1 MTKTI
6 IYQLLPRTFANFCT
20 TRKNNGSIQEN
31 GCGKFNLIT
40 TKALHEIKNLG
51 ATHVWYTGVIEHATQ
66 TDYSE
71 FGITPDHPSVVKGK
85 AGSPYAIKD
94 YYDVDP
100 DLAVNVNNRMA
111 EFEALIERT
120 HKAGLKVIIDFVP
133 NHVARQY
140 HSDAKPIGV
149 EDLGEGDN
157 PEWAFSPL
165 NNFYYLPGEKFSP
178 TFDIFDYTENPAKV
192 TGNDCFTAHPGHND
206 WYETIKLNYG
216 VFYQG
221 GGEKQFHPTPSTWL
235 KMRDILRFWAAKGVD
250 GFRCDMAEMVPV
262 EFWEWVIPQIKD
274 VEWGVTTTDAAGKKT
289 YKKKAPIIFIAE
301 VYNPAL
307 YRDFIFK
314 GHFDY
319 LYDKVGMYDYLRA
332 VTSKNYPVEGITQQW
347 QAVGDIQEHMLY
359 FLENHDEQRIASG
372 FFCGRGMCA
381 QPAMI
386 VAATL
391 STNPVMVYAGQE
403 LGEKGMDVEGFSG
416 IDGRTTIF
424 DYWGVKS
431 IQDWANNGK
440 WDGKGLNE
448 EQQELRLFYKQ
459 LLTLARSSKAITE
472 GKMFDLEYAQAEGF
486 NKHEHY
492 AYLRHCEEETLLIAI
507 NFDDKHAEMQIR
519 IPAEAFAYLHIQP
532 CTEVQFTDLLSGQ
545 TFTRPFLPNTPITL
559 SLEAWKGMILKID

>member
-20 TRKNNGSIQEN
+20 NRKNNGTIQEN

-40 TKALHEIKNLG
+40 TKALREIKNLG

-100 DLAVNVNNRMA
+100 DLAENVDNRMA

-120 HKAGLKVIIDFVP
+120 HKVGLKVIIDFVP

-140 HSDAKPIGV
+140 HSDAKPAGIA
-149 EDLGEGDN
+149 DLGEGDN

-165 NNFYYLPGEKFSP
+165 NNFYYIPGEKFASA
-178 TFDIFDYTENPAKV
+178 FDVYDYTEDPAKV

-221 GGEKQFHPTPSTWL
+221 GGEKQFNPIPSTWL

-301 VYNPAL
+301 VYNPTL
-307 YRDFIFK
+307 YREFIFK

-391 STNPVMVYAGQE
+391 STNPVMIYAGQE

-431 IQDWANNGK
+431 IQAWANNGK
-440 WDGKGLNE
+440 WDGKGLDD
-448 EQQELRLFYKQ
+448 EQQELRLFYQQ
-459 LLTLARSSKAITE
+459 LLTLTRNSKAITE
-472 GKMFDLEYAQAEGF
+472 GKMYDLEYAQAEGF